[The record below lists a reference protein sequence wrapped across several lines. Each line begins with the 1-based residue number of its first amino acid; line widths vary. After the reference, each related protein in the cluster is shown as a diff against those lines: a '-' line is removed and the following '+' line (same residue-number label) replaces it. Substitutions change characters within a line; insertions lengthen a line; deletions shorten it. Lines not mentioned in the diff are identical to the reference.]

1 MDQGSIPCISTKK
14 NLNFYFMKKTI
25 FELLLISPL
34 LIWPQ
39 ICGYDYLIHKKSQN
53 TIFNNNY
60 TAIYNYA
67 NNRLADNLETYYI
80 PVVFHVVYN
89 SDAQNIPDSVLI
101 SQIEIL
107 NEDYRR
113 LNENASETREEFL
126 EFAGDANIEFFLAN
140 VDPDGNTTNGIIHKY
155 TDREEFLMFEDI
167 FSNEIT
173 LDEVKSDETGGSDPW
188 DTNRYLNIWICN
200 IGSLD
205 ILGLEL
211 GQVFG
216 YAYPPV
222 NIDDALNDLSETQ
235 TVPDWPTDMLSDD
248 QNVQG
253 VVLHYTA
260 VGRNNPAAN
269 DDGMVENNQGRAA
282 VHEIGHYLGL
292 RHIWGDALA
301 FLGDDG
307 CTVDDGIFDT
317 PNANDQAGYVCDFNK
332 NTCTGDT
339 FGSTGEDL
347 PDMVENYMD
356 YSPDACLNMFTNGQ
370 INIMRNI
377 LEIARPEL
385 INTEASLS
393 NNEITSS
400 SNHKKLIKT
409 IDILGRVSTSQNLN
423 VHIDIYQDGSV
434 KKYIKT
440 N

>member
-1 MDQGSIPCISTKK
+1 
-14 NLNFYFMKKTI
+14 MKKMKKYLFI
-25 FELLLISPL
+25 LLLTTPFF
-34 LIWPQ
+34 IWSQ
-39 ICGYDYLIHKKSQN
+39 TCIYDYIIDKKRG
-53 TIFNNNY
+53 NNNFINNY
-60 TAIYNYA
+60 ESTYNDA
-67 NNRLADNLETYYI
+67 NSRLSSSTETYYI

-89 SDAQNIPDSVLI
+89 TDTQNIPDSVLI
-101 SQIEIL
+101 SQIEVL

-113 LNENASETREEFL
+113 LNANASETREEFV
-126 EFAGDANIEFFLAN
+126 EFAGDSNIEFFLAN
-140 VDPDGNTTNGIIHKY
+140 VDPNGNSTNGIIHQY

-173 LDEVKSDETGGSDPW
+173 LDEVKNSETGGSDSW
-188 DTNRYLNIWICN
+188 DTNQYLNIWICN

-222 NIDDALNDLSETQ
+222 NVDEALIELGNTQ
-235 TVPDWPTDMLSDD
+235 AVPDWPVDMLTDN
-248 QNVQG
+248 QNLQG

-260 VGRNNPAAN
+260 VGRNNPVAN
-269 DDGMVENNQGRAA
+269 DDGITDNNQGRAA

-292 RHIWGDALA
+292 RHIWGDALS
-301 FLGDDG
+301 FFGDDG
-307 CTVDDGIFDT
+307 CSVDDGISDT

-356 YSPDACLNMFTNGQ
+356 YSPDACLNIFTNGQ
-370 INIMRNI
+370 INVMRNI
-377 LEIARPEL
+377 LAIARPEL
-385 INTEASLS
+385 INEVASLS
-393 NNEITSS
+393 DYEITYL
-400 SNHKKLIKT
+400 NNKQLIKT
-409 IDILGRVSTSQNLN
+409 IDVLGRESINQKLNLN
-423 VHIDIYQDGSV
+423 IDIYQDGSV
-434 KKYIKT
+434 KKYIQLS

>member
-1 MDQGSIPCISTKK
+1 MFSSSQTCVYD
-14 NLNFYFMKKTI
+14 YVMKKK
-25 FELLLISPL
+25 
-34 LIWPQ
+34 Q
-39 ICGYDYLIHKKSQN
+39 DYYN
-53 TIFNNNY
+53 FNNSYNDL
-60 TAIYNYA
+60 YNYA
-67 NNRLADNLETYYI
+67 NNRLSNSLETYYI

-89 SDAQNIPDSVLI
+89 SNEQNIPDSVLI
-101 SQIEIL
+101 SQLEVL

-113 LNENASETREEFL
+113 LNNNASETREEFL

-140 VDPDGNTTNGIIHKY
+140 VDPNGNSTSGIIQQY

-173 LDEVKSDETGGSDPW
+173 LDEVKKSETGGSDAW

-205 ILGLEL
+205 IFGLEL

-216 YAYPPV
+216 YAYPPINV
-222 NIDDALNDLSETQ
+222 DEALINLEDTQ
-235 TVPDWPTDMLSDD
+235 TVPEWPVDMLTDD
-248 QNVQG
+248 ETLQG

-260 VGRNNPAAN
+260 VGRNNPVAN
-269 DDGMVENNQGRAA
+269 EDGMTENNQGRAA

-292 RHIWGDALA
+292 RHIWGDAIA

-307 CTVDDGIFDT
+307 CSVDDGISDT

-370 INIMRNI
+370 INVMRNI

-385 INTEASLS
+385 INEEASLS
-393 NNEITSS
+393 NNEISS
-400 SNHKKLIKT
+400 SNNHKKIIKT
-409 IDILGRVSTSQNLN
+409 IDILGRESSNQNLN

-434 KKYIKT
+434 KKYINT

>member
-1 MDQGSIPCISTKK
+1 
-14 NLNFYFMKKTI
+14 MKKYLFI
-25 FELLLISPL
+25 LLLTPMFISS
-34 LIWPQ
+34 Q
-39 ICGYDYLIHKKSQN
+39 TCVYDYVMKKKQDYYN
-53 TIFNNNY
+53 FNNSY
-60 TAIYNYA
+60 QALYNYA
-67 NNRLADNLETYYI
+67 NHRLSNNVETYYI

-89 SDAQNIPDSVLI
+89 SETQNIPDSVLV
-101 SQIEIL
+101 SQIEVL

-113 LNENASETREEFL
+113 LNNNATETRDEFL

-140 VDPDGNTTNGIIHKY
+140 VDPNGNSTNGIIHQY
-155 TDREEFLMFEDI
+155 TDRDEFLMFEDI

-173 LDEVKSDETGGSDPW
+173 LDEVKKSDTGGSDAW
-188 DTNRYLNIWICN
+188 DTNQYLNIWVCN

-205 ILGLEL
+205 VFGLEL

-222 NIDDALNDLSETQ
+222 NVDEALIDLADTP
-235 TVPDWPTDMLSDD
+235 TVPEWPVDMLTDD
-248 QNVQG
+248 QSLQG

-260 VGRNNPAAN
+260 VGRNNPVAN
-269 DDGMVENNQGRAA
+269 DDGMTENNEGRAA

-292 RHIWGDALA
+292 RHIWGDAIA
-301 FLGDDG
+301 FLGEDG
-307 CTVDDGIFDT
+307 CLVDDGISDT

-400 SNHKKLIKT
+400 SNHKKVSKT

>member
-1 MDQGSIPCISTKK
+1 MFISSQTCV
-14 NLNFYFMKKTI
+14 YDYVMKKK
-25 FELLLISPL
+25 
-34 LIWPQ
+34 Q
-39 ICGYDYLIHKKSQN
+39 DYYS
-53 TIFNNNY
+53 FNNS
-60 TAIYNYA
+60 YNVLYHHA
-67 NNRLADNLETYYI
+67 NNRLSKSIETYYI

-89 SDAQNIPDSVLI
+89 SEEQNIADSVLI
-101 SQIEIL
+101 SQIEVL

-113 LNENASETREEFL
+113 LNNNANETREEFL

-140 VDPDGNTTNGIIHKY
+140 VDPNGNSTNGIIHQY
-155 TDREEFLMFEDI
+155 TDRQEFLMFEDI

-173 LDEVKSDETGGSDPW
+173 LDEVKKSESGGSDAW
-188 DTNRYLNIWICN
+188 NTNQYLNIWVCN

-222 NIDDALNDLSETQ
+222 NIDEALIDLADTQ
-235 TVPDWPTDMLSDD
+235 TVPDWPVDMLTDD
-248 QNVQG
+248 ETLQG

-260 VGRNNPAAN
+260 VGRNNPVAN
-269 DDGMVENNQGRAA
+269 NDGMTENNEGRAA
-282 VHEIGHYLGL
+282 VHEVGHYLGL
-292 RHIWGDALA
+292 RHIWGDAIA

-307 CTVDDGIFDT
+307 CSVDDGISDT

-385 INTEASLS
+385 INEEASLS
-393 NNEITSS
+393 NNEINSLNS
-400 SNHKKLIKT
+400 QKKVIKT
-409 IDILGRVSTSQNLN
+409 IDVLGRGATSQKLN
-423 VHIDIYQDGSV
+423 IQIDVYQDGSAR
-434 KKYIKT
+434 KYIRT

>member
-1 MDQGSIPCISTKK
+1 
-14 NLNFYFMKKTI
+14 MKKYLFT
-25 FELLLISPL
+25 LLLTPMFISS
-34 LIWPQ
+34 Q
-39 ICGYDYLIHKKSQN
+39 TCVYDYVMQKKQDYYS
-53 TIFNNNY
+53 FNNSYN
-60 TAIYNYA
+60 ALYNYA
-67 NNRLADNLETYYI
+67 NNRLSNSLETYYI

-89 SDAQNIPDSVLI
+89 SEEQNIADSVLI
-101 SQIEIL
+101 SQLEVL

-113 LNENASETREEFL
+113 LNNNATETREEFL

-140 VDPDGNTTNGIIHKY
+140 VDPNGNSTNGIIHQY
-155 TDREEFLMFEDI
+155 TDREEFLMFQDI

-173 LDEVKSDETGGSDPW
+173 LDEVKKSQTGGSDAW

-222 NIDDALNDLSETQ
+222 NVDEALINLADTQ
-235 TVPDWPTDMLSDD
+235 TVPEWPVDMLTDD
-248 QNVQG
+248 ETLQG

-260 VGRNNPAAN
+260 VGRNNPVAN
-269 DDGMVENNQGRAA
+269 NDGMTENNLGRAA

-292 RHIWGDALA
+292 RHVWGDAIA

-307 CTVDDGIFDT
+307 CSVDDGISDT

-339 FGSTGEDL
+339 FGATGEDL
-347 PDMVENYMD
+347 PDMIENYMD

-370 INIMRNI
+370 INVMRSI

-385 INTEASLS
+385 INEEASLS
-393 NNEITSS
+393 HNELLSTNND
-400 SNHKKLIKT
+400 KKIIKN
-409 IDILGRVSTSQNLN
+409 IDILGRESSSQNSN
-423 VHIDIYQDGSV
+423 IHIDIYQDGSI
-434 KKYIKT
+434 KKYIKI

>member
-1 MDQGSIPCISTKK
+1 
-14 NLNFYFMKKTI
+14 MKKYLFT
-25 FELLLISPL
+25 LLLIPMFSSS
-34 LIWPQ
+34 Q
-39 ICGYDYLIHKKSQN
+39 TCVYDYVMKKKQDYYN
-53 TIFNNNY
+53 FNNSYNDL
-60 TAIYNYA
+60 YNYA
-67 NNRLADNLETYYI
+67 NNRLSNSLETYYI

-89 SDAQNIPDSVLI
+89 SNEQNIPDSVLI
-101 SQIEIL
+101 SQLEVL

-113 LNENASETREEFL
+113 LNNNASETREEFL

-140 VDPDGNTTNGIIHKY
+140 VDPNGNSTSGIIQQY

-173 LDEVKSDETGGSDPW
+173 LDEVKKSETGGSDAW

-205 ILGLEL
+205 IFGLEL

-216 YAYPPV
+216 YAYPPINV
-222 NIDDALNDLSETQ
+222 DEALINLEDTQ
-235 TVPDWPTDMLSDD
+235 TVPEWPVDMLTDD
-248 QNVQG
+248 ETLQG

-260 VGRNNPAAN
+260 VGRNNPVAN
-269 DDGMVENNQGRAA
+269 EDGMTENNQGRAA

-292 RHIWGDALA
+292 RHIWGDAIA

-307 CTVDDGIFDT
+307 CSVDDGISDT

-370 INIMRNI
+370 INVMRNI

-385 INTEASLS
+385 INEEASLS
-393 NNEITSS
+393 NNEISS
-400 SNHKKLIKT
+400 SNNHKKIIKT
-409 IDILGRVSTSQNLN
+409 IDILGRESSNQNLN

-434 KKYIKT
+434 KKYINT